1 MSYQKHHAPSSQVIQ
16 ENEQY
21 EEDLKVIRPLQGIE
35 SNKHQPIVRANRDA
49 KFTISPIEESPIEYI
64 KQYHNTNERIL
75 RMVKPKE
82 PVKIKSFVKSIQTSP
97 MESSTQYIPSN
108 SNNAKYFSLKTT
120 KKSPLI
126 GVLNAAAKNR

>member
-1 MSYQKHHAPSSQVIQ
+1 MSYQKHHAPSSQIIQ
-16 ENEQY
+16 EDQQY

-49 KFTISPIEESPIEYI
+49 KFTISPIEECPIDYI
-64 KQYHNTNERIL
+64 KQYHGMNERIL
-75 RMVKPKE
+75 NMIKPKE
-82 PVKIKSFVKSIQTSP
+82 PVKIKSFAKSIQTTP
-97 MESSTQYIPSN
+97 IQSSTQY
-108 SNNAKYFSLKTT
+108 NASSANGNKYFSMKTT